1 MNPVLQEII
10 DLLDV
15 ERIEKNLYRGQNHQT
30 EHVFGGQVLA
40 QAIASA
46 FRTVDAPHEL
56 HSIHAYFLRAGDWNT
71 PILYEVD
78 RIRDGRSFSTRRV
91 VAIQHGRAIFNMSS
105 SWHKREDGLVHA
117 LPMPDVPPPE
127 ALRGDR
133 EAYLEIAEQRP
144 EVKRFAFRFEAIESR
159 QVERILM
166 TDEGA
171 HPPYKHT
178 WLVRR
183 LVVGLST
190 LIGLGSFEIRQDVGI
205 PPAPQAHLLPLIVI
219 AGMSADVDHAVD
231 GRGAA
236 PAAAARPPQATAIHV
251 PLRFGMETPV
261 VGVGVLDE
269 FSHARGHAHHQ
280 GTVALAG
287 LDQAD
292 GRVRISAEPVRQH
305 TTCAAGPDDDVVE
318 LSHRVFPA
326 GDAAPAAARRG
337 KIPDR
342 GRARWAQ
349 GVLAILTRVEQ
360 GPLPFTGAA
369 GRTLGP
375 TRI

>member
-166 TDEGA
+166 TDEGT

-178 WLVRR
+178 WLRTRDRLPDDPEVHLAVLAYMSDLDFMSTSMLPHGRQRMRDSIQGASLDHSLWFHRPFRADDWLLFAKESPNAGGARGFVRGQFFTR
-183 LVVGLST
+183 DGTLVAT
-190 LIGLGSFEIRQDVGI
+190 AAQECLIRPV
-205 PPAPQAHLLPLIVI
+205 
-219 AGMSADVDHAVD
+219 
-231 GRGAA
+231 GAA
-236 PAAAARPPQATAIHV
+236 AEALAAARQ
-251 PLRFGMETPV
+251 
-261 VGVGVLDE
+261 D
-269 FSHARGHAHHQ
+269 
-280 GTVALAG
+280 
-287 LDQAD
+287 
-292 GRVRISAEPVRQH
+292 
-305 TTCAAGPDDDVVE
+305 
-318 LSHRVFPA
+318 
-326 GDAAPAAARRG
+326 
-337 KIPDR
+337 
-342 GRARWAQ
+342 
-349 GVLAILTRVEQ
+349 
-360 GPLPFTGAA
+360 
-369 GRTLGP
+369 
-375 TRI
+375 

>member
-133 EAYLEIAEQRP
+133 EAYLEIAEHRP

-166 TDEGA
+166 TDEGT

-178 WLVRR
+178 WLRTRDRLPDDPEVHLAVLAYMSDLDFMSTSMLPHGRQRMRDSIQGASLDHSLWFHRPFRADDWLLFAKESPNAGGARGFVRGQFFTR
-183 LVVGLST
+183 DGTLVAT
-190 LIGLGSFEIRQDVGI
+190 AAQECLIRPV
-205 PPAPQAHLLPLIVI
+205 
-219 AGMSADVDHAVD
+219 
-231 GRGAA
+231 GAA
-236 PAAAARPPQATAIHV
+236 AEALAAARQ
-251 PLRFGMETPV
+251 
-261 VGVGVLDE
+261 D
-269 FSHARGHAHHQ
+269 
-280 GTVALAG
+280 
-287 LDQAD
+287 
-292 GRVRISAEPVRQH
+292 
-305 TTCAAGPDDDVVE
+305 
-318 LSHRVFPA
+318 
-326 GDAAPAAARRG
+326 
-337 KIPDR
+337 
-342 GRARWAQ
+342 
-349 GVLAILTRVEQ
+349 
-360 GPLPFTGAA
+360 
-369 GRTLGP
+369 
-375 TRI
+375 